1 MYDNFV
7 ISWHI
12 FDFIITFDRY
22 DESRRNWIRCKHTD
36 CLRWYPFVLVCLTC
50 KATESAT
57 DYSTGSWI
65 FQGARSYMK
74 WMCARND
81 LHQDVFFWWLA
92 AAHATVCQVS
102 TALKIRADCAL
113 SLLGSCRFATGVV
126 FDSGILGSWYGRITA
141 VGMGAALLFQFAASL
156 RPLFDNL
163 DSLGARNPNFML
175 RSTSMRSKYL
185 GCEEDCRHFF
195 IIVG

>member
-1 MYDNFV
+1 MFSSD
-7 ISWHI
+7 
-12 FDFIITFDRY
+12 
-22 DESRRNWIRCKHTD
+22 
-36 CLRWYPFVLVCLTC
+36 
-50 KATESAT
+50 
-57 DYSTGSWI
+57 GS
-65 FQGARSYMK
+65 
-74 WMCARND
+74 
-81 LHQDVFFWWLA
+81 

-113 SLLGSCRFATGVV
+113 SLLGSCRFATGLV

-141 VGMGAALLFQFAASL
+141 VGMGAALLFQFVASL